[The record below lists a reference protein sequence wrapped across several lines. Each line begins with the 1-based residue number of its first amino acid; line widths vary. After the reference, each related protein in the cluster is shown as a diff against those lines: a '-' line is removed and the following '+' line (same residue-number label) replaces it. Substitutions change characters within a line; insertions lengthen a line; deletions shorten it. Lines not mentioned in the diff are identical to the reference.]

1 MLTWASSKRKKWV
14 SPRIPVQGI
23 LRAYYFLEDGHRE
36 VHFLYSLTKG
46 ITQNSFGV
54 ECARLAGLPD
64 RTLHV
69 AVQRSTYSA
78 EMERLRLRTRRYG
91 ESSHF
96 RFGGLHAIL
105 GDTRLRNALR
115 AARVLLA
122 KKDGTNQG
130 PGQLRELLDQLK
142 L

>member
-1 MLTWASSKRKKWV
+1 MLIWASSKRKKWV
-14 SPRIPVQGI
+14 SPHIPIQGI
-23 LRAYYFLEDGHRE
+23 LCTYDFLEDGHRE

-54 ECARLAGLPD
+54 ECARLAGLPES
-64 RTLHV
+64 TLQV
-69 AVQRSTYSA
+69 AVQRSADSA

-91 ESSHF
+91 ESFHS
-96 RFGGLHAIL
+96 RFGSLHAIL
-105 GDTRLRNALR
+105 DDVRLRNALR
-115 AARVLLA
+115 VARVLLA
-122 KKDGTNQG
+122 KKDGTSQG